1 MFSGKLKFISIR
13 WVISVSN
20 ETDDRTKL
28 IIYSVIGLL
37 ITYANAEIRTTL
49 LIAVYISRTTL

>member
-1 MFSGKLKFISIR
+1 MISIR

-28 IIYSVIGLL
+28 LIYSVIGLL
-37 ITYANAEIRTTL
+37 RTKANAEIRTTL